1 MLEII
6 LKDKNEIKLTPK
18 QRSFCELYV
27 DNGNASESYRLA
39 YEVGKNTK
47 VETIKVNASK
57 LLSDTNISLTIKDLR
72 KQQADKF
79 EITRSDVAQGYLEII
94 NAWKR
99 LMILASKETLSKDE
113 KQKFYLLKEMV
124 KGSDYRGAYDSLAK
138 MFGLN
143 EPDKTQIDQTIK
155 EIQVVIN
162 RGSNG
167 GI

>member
-1 MLEII
+1 M
-6 LKDKNEIKLTPK
+6 KDINEIKLTPK
-18 QRSFCELYV
+18 QRSFAEHYV
-27 DNGNASESYRLA
+27 DCGNGAEAYRRAYNVKPTTSNEVCAVKGSELLHNGNIS
-39 YEVGKNTK
+39 VI
-47 VETIKVNASK
+47 IKH
-57 LLSDTNISLTIKDLR
+57 LR
-72 KQQADKF
+72 KQQAERF
-79 EITRSDVAQGYLEII
+79 EISRSDVAKGYLEII

-99 LMILASKETLSKDE
+99 LMVLASKETLSKDE

-167 GI
+167 NI

>member
-1 MLEII
+1 M
-6 LKDKNEIKLTPK
+6 KDINEIKLTPK
-18 QRSFCELYV
+18 QRSFAEHYV
-27 DNGNASESYRLA
+27 DCGNGSEAYRRA
-39 YEVGKNTK
+39 YNVKPTTSND
-47 VETIKVNASK
+47 VIKVSANE
-57 LLSDTNISLTIKDLR
+57 LLTNPNISLTIKHLR
-72 KQQADKF
+72 KQQADRF
-79 EITRSDVAQGYLEII
+79 EITRADVAEGYLEII

-99 LMILASKETLSKDE
+99 LMVLASKETMSKDE

-162 RGSNG
+162 RGSNESL
-167 GI
+167 

>member
-1 MLEII
+1 MKELP
-6 LKDKNEIKLTPK
+6 DIKLTPK
-18 QRSFCELYV
+18 QRRFAEEYV
-27 DNGNASESYRLA
+27 DCGNGSEAYRRA
-39 YEVGKNTK
+39 YNVKPTTSND
-47 VETIKVNASK
+47 VIKVSANE
-57 LLSDTNISLTIKDLR
+57 LLTNPNISLTIANLR

-99 LMILASKETLSKDE
+99 LMVLASKESLSKDE

-167 GI
+167 DIR

>member
-1 MLEII
+1 M
-6 LKDKNEIKLTPK
+6 KDINEIKLTPK
-18 QRSFCELYV
+18 QRNFCELYV
-27 DNGNASESYRLA
+27 DNGNASEAYRLA
-39 YEVGKNTK
+39 YDVGKNTK
-47 VETIKVNASK
+47 VSTIKSKASH
-57 LLSDTNISLTIKDLR
+57 LLAEYNISTTIKHLR
-72 KQQADKF
+72 KQQAERF
-79 EITRSDVAQGYLEII
+79 EITRADVAQGYLEII

-99 LMILASKETLSKDE
+99 LMVLASKETLSKDE

-162 RGSNG
+162 RGSNE